1 MNKLGIIPIRE
12 FEHFDDEMLSLITAG
27 STVVGGEAC
36 NPNNCK
42 INSASCKVN
51 NCGTNEFPC
60 VSNSCNINKK
70 SLS

>member
-1 MNKLGIIPIRE
+1 MKKLEIIPIRE

-27 STVVGGEAC
+27 TTVIGTSC

-42 INSASCKVN
+42 INSGACNVN

-60 VSNSCNINKK
+60 DTNGCSINKK
-70 SLS
+70 SIN